1 MTWRLK
7 RRGKKYNLGT
17 CPLGPPEFG
26 DIMGRGCNQAVRA
39 DPSRPKA
46 AAQMHASTQGCRQP
60 GIAGDHHGNMPG
72 PAEGRDSLPQA
83 SAINGFVVPED
94 DSGVEFGQLGDGRQ
108 RVGQASGIREQ
119 P

>member
-17 CPLGPPEFG
+17 CPLGPPELG
-26 DIMGRGCNQAVRA
+26 NIMRRGGNQEARA
-39 DPSRPKA
+39 NPSWPEA

-60 GIAGDHHGNMPG
+60 GIAGDHQRNMPG
-72 PAEGRDSLPQA
+72 LAEGRDPLRQA
-83 SAINGFVVPED
+83 GAINRCVVPED
-94 DSGVEFGQLGDGRQ
+94 DTGVEFGQLGDGGQ
-108 RVGQASGIREQ
+108 RVRQALRIGEQ